1 MGRNV
6 KSVMVEWRAADPLLQ
21 AEYERLGPRFEAIDG
36 LVAAR
41 KAAGLSQRALATL
54 MGVAPSVVGRI
65 ESGSDSVK
73 LDTLARAAMA
83 LGSRLRVTFEPVADD
98 RPTTTSSPVETAT
111 VEPRTAAVEPRTAT
125 VRSAATRS
133 RARAR

>member
-1 MGRNV
+1 MGQNV
-6 KSVMVEWRAADPLLQ
+6 KSVMVEWRAVDPLLQ
-21 AEYERLGPRFEAIDG
+21 AEYERLGPRFEAIDE

-73 LDTLARAAMA
+73 LDTLARAAIA

-98 RPTTTSSPVETAT
+98 RPKTTGSSDEAATAETK
-111 VEPRTAAVEPRTAT
+111 TAT

-133 RARAR
+133 RARAVAG